1 MSAEQDRRRIDCLA
15 KSLSAALIRLSRYES
30 LAHHNMDLVLV
41 LPAEKCHT
49 VLWIDSVAEREQSCI

>member
-1 MSAEQDRRRIDCLA
+1 MSTEQDRRRIDCLA

-49 VLWIDSVAEREQSCI
+49 VLWIDSIAQREQS